1 MKSLINIIKFSNI
14 GILIR
19 NTINIKPID
28 IVTLDIKK
36 SSISDA
42 FLWRTDN
49 GFETVFKFSD
59 ILNLFYEIKNTEVHI
74 DFYSKENNLIK
85 SIKIKDLKL
94 SNKLLINNEFFGGIK
109 DYGIFY
115 FYHSSKDKFTND
127 DTISNRCY
135 LGYSLNKNLFS
146 FVHGNTLSKHK
157 LINSKEK
164 ETRTDPVKMSLFNNQ
179 TYKIQKYFGDYDK
192 TELIFCNPTRTNI
205 NFFIGKNKF
214 LLKKGCS
221 KILNFNNIN
230 TISIRS
236 NCLFLRPTVFTYK
249 NKYMDVHHS

>member
-1 MKSLINIIKFSNI
+1 MKSLINKIKFSNI

-49 GFETVFKFSD
+49 GFETLFKFSD

-115 FYHSSKDKFTND
+115 VYHSFCFNILYNCIIFHVELFT
-127 DTISNRCY
+127 
-135 LGYSLNKNLFS
+135 
-146 FVHGNTLSKHK
+146 
-157 LINSKEK
+157 
-164 ETRTDPVKMSLFNNQ
+164 
-179 TYKIQKYFGDYDK
+179 
-192 TELIFCNPTRTNI
+192 
-205 NFFIGKNKF
+205 
-214 LLKKGCS
+214 
-221 KILNFNNIN
+221 
-230 TISIRS
+230 
-236 NCLFLRPTVFTYK
+236 
-249 NKYMDVHHS
+249 